1 MVGLTPSRKPFKYE
15 KKSPNTLTNAS
26 GHPDISEKHCLVYL
40 QNSLSLSRH
49 SYPFSPNITIMIK
62 ILANDDIHSDA
73 KMLLEEAGYLVDT
86 EKVPQDE
93 LAARLPV
100 YDVII
105 VRSATKVRR
114 SLIDLCPNLKIIARG
129 GVGLDNIDH
138 EYARSQHIEVM
149 NTPAASSEAVAELAF
164 GHMFTLARSLHLANR
179 EMPRKGKQAFKA
191 LKKAYSNG
199 IQLRGKT
206 LGVIGFGR
214 IGRETA
220 RIGLGMGMHVLASD
234 PLIDEMSIGIDLFNN
249 DQIDLSVKLQTV
261 GLDELLTRSDFI
273 SLHVPYTGSPVIGA
287 EEFAK
292 MKNGVIFINCARGGT
307 TDEDALIEALNSGK
321 LAGAGIDVFETE
333 PSPRQEL
340 LEHDRVSL
348 SPHIGAAT
356 LEAQRN
362 IGLELADRIIAFFGD
377 DK

>member
-1 MVGLTPSRKPFKYE
+1 
-15 KKSPNTLTNAS
+15 
-26 GHPDISEKHCLVYL
+26 
-40 QNSLSLSRH
+40 
-49 SYPFSPNITIMIK
+49 MIK
-62 ILANDDIHSDA
+62 ILANDGIHSDA

-273 SLHVPYTGSPVIGA
+273 SLHVPYTGSPVIGP